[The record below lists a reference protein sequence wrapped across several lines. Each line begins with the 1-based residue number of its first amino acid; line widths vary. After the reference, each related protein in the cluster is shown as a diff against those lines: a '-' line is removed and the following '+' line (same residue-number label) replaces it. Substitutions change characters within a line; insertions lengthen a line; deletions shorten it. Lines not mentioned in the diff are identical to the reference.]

1 MLMYNRY
8 NILKVI
14 NFSFLSMLFCS
25 VIISQ
30 ESLAI
35 VTKSNGNVSYKNYLK
50 KDFVEKLNAG
60 SELFNNDL
68 VKTGSDG
75 FIKFTYLDDGT
86 TIKINNDSEL
96 YIRGQVSN
104 KNINKRI
111 NMSNGFIKLDVS
123 KQKEDEFV
131 IITPT
136 SVASVKGTS
145 FILHSKEGGDSFYG
159 YEGVV
164 EVLNKE
170 SNHVVKLSK
179 NLKIISKPDGA
190 INSQIITQEDIN
202 ILESFIELDDEIEIE
217 EGEIQIDEEDGSDS
231 STINELRIKISTP
244 SGEEKTIVIK
254 YNE

>member
-1 MLMYNRY
+1 MYSRL
-8 NILKVI
+8 NIFQMI
-14 NFSFLSMLFCS
+14 NSF
-25 VIISQ
+25 IISLFLFGFLFSEQ
-30 ESLAI
+30 SLAI
-35 VTKSNGNVSYKNYLK
+35 VTKSNGNVSYKKYLK
-50 KDFVEKLNAG
+50 KEFINTLNAG

-75 FIKFTYLDDGT
+75 FVKFTYLDDGT
-86 TIKINNDSEL
+86 TIKINKDSEL

-111 NMSNGFIKLDVS
+111 NMSNGLIKLDVS
-123 KQKEDEFV
+123 KQNQDEFV

-145 FILHSKEGGDSFYG
+145 FILDSKEDGDNFYG

-170 SNHVVKLSK
+170 SNQVVKLSK
-179 NLKIISKPDGA
+179 NLKIISKPDGM
-190 INSQIITQEDIN
+190 INSEIITQQDVSILDSFVELEEDV
-202 ILESFIELDDEIEIE
+202 EIEQQQNE
-217 EGEIQIDEEDGSDS
+217 SDDPETDDDS
-231 STINELRIKISTP
+231 PKSNELRIKVLTP
-244 SGEEKTIVIK
+244 SGEEKTIIIK

>member
-1 MLMYNRY
+1 MLNRE
-8 NILKVI
+8 NILKTI
-14 NFSFLSMLFCS
+14 FISLFIFSNILLN
-25 VIISQ
+25 Q

-35 VTKSNGNVSYKNYLK
+35 VTKSNGTVSYKNYLK
-50 KDFVEKLNAG
+50 KDFIDKLNAG

-68 VKTGSDG
+68 IKTGTDG

-86 TIKINNDSEL
+86 TIKINSDSEL
-96 YIRGQVSN
+96 YVRGQVSN

-111 NMSNGFIKLDVS
+111 NMSTGLIKLDVS
-123 KQKEDEFV
+123 KQNQDEFV

-145 FILHSKEGGDSFYG
+145 FILDSKEDGDSFYG

-170 SNHVVKLSK
+170 SNQVVKLSK
-179 NLKIISKPDGA
+179 NLKIVSKPDGA
-190 INSQIITQEDIN
+190 INSEIITQKDTN
-202 ILESFIELDDEIEIE
+202 ILESFIELDDEDIEGQEEIEIE
-217 EGEIQIDEEDGSDS
+217 DDSDSDS
-231 STINELRIKISTP
+231 SIPKELKIKVLNP
-244 SGEEKTIVIK
+244 LGEEKTIIIK

>member
-1 MLMYNRY
+1 MYSRL
-8 NILKVI
+8 NILKMT
-14 NFSFLSMLFCS
+14 NS
-25 VIISQ
+25 VIISLLLFGFLFSEQ
-30 ESLAI
+30 SLAI

-50 KDFVEKLNAG
+50 KEFINALNAG

-68 VKTGSDG
+68 VRTGSDG
-75 FIKFTYLDDGT
+75 FVKFTYLDDGT
-86 TIKINNDSEL
+86 TIKINKDSEL

-111 NMSNGFIKLDVS
+111 NMSNGLIKLDVS
-123 KQKEDEFV
+123 KQNQDEFV

-145 FILHSKEGGDSFYG
+145 FILDSKEDGDNFYG

-170 SNHVVKLSK
+170 SNQVVRLSK
-179 NLKIISKPDGA
+179 NLKIVSKPDGV
-190 INSQIITQEDIN
+190 INSEIITQQDAN
-202 ILESFIELDDEIEIE
+202 ILDSFVELEEDVEIEQQQNE
-217 EGEIQIDEEDGSDS
+217 SDEQGVDENSPQ
-231 STINELRIKISTP
+231 TNELRIKVLTP
-244 SGEEKTIVIK
+244 SGEEKTIIIK

>member
-1 MLMYNRY
+1 MYSRL
-8 NILKVI
+8 NIFQMN
-14 NFSFLSMLFCS
+14 NFF
-25 VIISQ
+25 IISLILFGFLFSEQ
-30 ESLAI
+30 SLAI

-50 KDFVEKLNAG
+50 KEFINTLNAG

-68 VKTGSDG
+68 VRTGSDG
-75 FIKFTYLDDGT
+75 FVKFTYLDDGT
-86 TIKINNDSEL
+86 TIKINKDSEL

-111 NMSNGFIKLDVS
+111 NMSNGLIKLDVS
-123 KQKEDEFV
+123 KQNQDEFV

-145 FILHSKEGGDSFYG
+145 FILDSKEDGDNFYG

-170 SNHVVKLSK
+170 SNQVVKLSK
-179 NLKIISKPDGA
+179 NLKIVSKPDGM
-190 INSQIITQEDIN
+190 INSEIITQQDVSILDSFVELEEDV
-202 ILESFIELDDEIEIE
+202 EIEQQQNE
-217 EGEIQIDEEDGSDS
+217 SDNS
-231 STINELRIKISTP
+231 GTDDDSPKTNELRIKVLTP
-244 SGEEKTIVIK
+244 SGEEKTIIIK

>member
-1 MLMYNRY
+1 MYSRL
-8 NILKVI
+8 NILKMT
-14 NFSFLSMLFCS
+14 NT
-25 VIISQ
+25 VIISLLLFSFIFSEQ
-30 ESLAI
+30 SLAI

-50 KDFVEKLNAG
+50 KEFINTLNAG

-68 VKTGSDG
+68 VRTGSDG
-75 FIKFTYLDDGT
+75 FVKFTYLDDGT
-86 TIKINNDSEL
+86 TIKINKDSEL

-111 NMSNGFIKLDVS
+111 NMSNGLIKLDVS
-123 KQKEDEFV
+123 KQNQDEFV

-145 FILHSKEGGDSFYG
+145 FILDSKEDGDNFYG

-170 SNHVVKLSK
+170 SNQVVRLSK
-179 NLKIISKPDGA
+179 NLKIVSKPDGV
-190 INSQIITQEDIN
+190 INSEIITQQDAN
-202 ILESFIELDDEIEIE
+202 ILDSFVELEEDVEIEQQQNE
-217 EGEIQIDEEDGSDS
+217 SDEQGADENLPQ
-231 STINELRIKISTP
+231 TNELRIKVLTP
-244 SGEEKTIVIK
+244 SGEEKTIIIK

>member
-1 MLMYNRY
+1 M
-8 NILKVI
+8 
-14 NFSFLSMLFCS
+14 
-25 VIISQ
+25 SQ

-35 VTKSNGNVSYKNYLK
+35 VTKSNGSISYKNYLK
-50 KDFVEKLNAG
+50 KDFIDKLNAG

-68 VKTGSDG
+68 IKTGSDG
-75 FIKFTYLDDGT
+75 FVKFTYLDDGT

-96 YIRGQVSN
+96 YVRGQVSG

-111 NMSNGFIKLDVS
+111 NMSNGLIKLDVS
-123 KQKEDEFV
+123 KQNQDEFV

-145 FILHSKEGGDSFYG
+145 FILNSQEDGDSFYG

-170 SNHVVKLSK
+170 SNQVVRLSK
-179 NLKIISKPDGA
+179 NLKIVSKPDGG
-190 INSQIITQEDIN
+190 INSQIITQEDGN
-202 ILESFIELDDEIEIE
+202 MLESFIELDDD
-217 EGEIQIDEEDGSDS
+217 GEIDDGESELNEERDSDDS
-231 STINELRIKISTP
+231 STTTKELRIKVFTQ
-244 SGEEKTIVIK
+244 SGEEKIIIIK

>member
-1 MLMYNRY
+1 MYSRL
-8 NILKVI
+8 NIFQMT
-14 NFSFLSMLFCS
+14 NSF
-25 VIISQ
+25 IISLILFGFLFSEQ
-30 ESLAI
+30 SLAI

-50 KDFVEKLNAG
+50 KEFINTLNAG

-68 VKTGSDG
+68 VRTGSDG
-75 FIKFTYLDDGT
+75 FVKFTYLDDGT
-86 TIKINNDSEL
+86 TIKINKDSEL

-111 NMSNGFIKLDVS
+111 NMSNGLIKLDVS
-123 KQKEDEFV
+123 KQNQDEFV

-145 FILHSKEGGDSFYG
+145 FILDSKEDGDNFYG

-170 SNHVVKLSK
+170 SNQVVKLSK
-179 NLKIISKPDGA
+179 NLKIISKPDGM
-190 INSQIITQEDIN
+190 INSEIITQQDVSILDSFVELEEDV
-202 ILESFIELDDEIEIE
+202 EIEQQQNE
-217 EGEIQIDEEDGSDS
+217 SDDPETDDDS
-231 STINELRIKISTP
+231 PKSNELKIKVLTP
-244 SGEEKTIVIK
+244 SGEEKTIIIK

>member
-1 MLMYNRY
+1 MYSRL
-8 NILKVI
+8 NILKMT
-14 NFSFLSMLFCS
+14 NS
-25 VIISQ
+25 VIISLLLFGFLFSEQ
-30 ESLAI
+30 SLAI

-50 KDFVEKLNAG
+50 KEFINSLNAG

-68 VKTGSDG
+68 VRTGSDG
-75 FIKFTYLDDGT
+75 FVKFTYLDDGT
-86 TIKINNDSEL
+86 TIKINKDSEL

-111 NMSNGFIKLDVS
+111 NMSNGLIKLDVS
-123 KQKEDEFV
+123 KQNQDEFV

-145 FILHSKEGGDSFYG
+145 FILDSKEDGDNFYG

-170 SNHVVKLSK
+170 SNQVVRLSK
-179 NLKIISKPDGA
+179 NLKIVSKPDGV
-190 INSQIITQEDIN
+190 INSEIITQQDAN
-202 ILESFIELDDEIEIE
+202 ILDSFIELEEEVEIEQQQNE
-217 EGEIQIDEEDGSDS
+217 SDEQGADENLPQ
-231 STINELRIKISTP
+231 TNELRIKVLTP
-244 SGEEKTIVIK
+244 SGEEKTIIIK

>member
-1 MLMYNRY
+1 MYSRQYIFQITNFFIICL
-8 NILKVI
+8 ILFAFL
-14 NFSFLSMLFCS
+14 FSE
-25 VIISQ
+25 Q
-30 ESLAI
+30 SLAI

-50 KDFVEKLNAG
+50 KEFINTLNAG

-68 VKTGSDG
+68 VRTGSDG
-75 FIKFTYLDDGT
+75 FVKFTYLDDGT
-86 TIKINNDSEL
+86 TIKINKDSEL

-111 NMSNGFIKLDVS
+111 NMSNGLIKLDVS
-123 KQKEDEFV
+123 KQNQDEFV

-145 FILHSKEGGDSFYG
+145 FILDSKEDGDNFYG

-170 SNHVVKLSK
+170 SNQVVKLSK
-179 NLKIISKPDGA
+179 NLKIISKPDGM
-190 INSQIITQEDIN
+190 INSEIITQQDVSILDSFVELEEDV
-202 ILESFIELDDEIEIE
+202 EIEQQQNE
-217 EGEIQIDEEDGSDS
+217 SDDPETDDDS
-231 STINELRIKISTP
+231 PKSNELRIKVLTP
-244 SGEEKTIVIK
+244 SGEEKTIIIK

>member
-1 MLMYNRY
+1 MYSRQYIFQMTNSLLISL
-8 NILKVI
+8 ILFGFL
-14 NFSFLSMLFCS
+14 FSE
-25 VIISQ
+25 Q
-30 ESLAI
+30 SLAI

-50 KDFVEKLNAG
+50 KEFINTLNAG

-75 FIKFTYLDDGT
+75 FVKFTYLDDGT
-86 TIKINNDSEL
+86 TIKINKDSEL

-111 NMSNGFIKLDVS
+111 NMSNGLIKLDVS
-123 KQKEDEFV
+123 KQNQDEFV

-145 FILHSKEGGDSFYG
+145 FILDSKEDGDNFYG

-170 SNHVVKLSK
+170 SNQVVKLSK
-179 NLKIISKPDGA
+179 NLKIISKPDGM
-190 INSQIITQEDIN
+190 INSEIITQQDVSILDSFVELEEDV
-202 ILESFIELDDEIEIE
+202 EIEQQQNE
-217 EGEIQIDEEDGSDS
+217 SDDPGTDDDS
-231 STINELRIKISTP
+231 PKTNELRIKVLTP
-244 SGEEKTIVIK
+244 SGEEKTIIIK

>member
-1 MLMYNRY
+1 MYNRQY
-8 NILKVI
+8 IFQITNSFIICLIL
-14 NFSFLSMLFCS
+14 FSFLFSE
-25 VIISQ
+25 Q
-30 ESLAI
+30 SLAI

-50 KDFVEKLNAG
+50 KEFINTLNAG

-68 VKTGSDG
+68 VRTGSDG
-75 FIKFTYLDDGT
+75 FVKFTYLDDGT
-86 TIKINNDSEL
+86 TIKINKDSEL

-111 NMSNGFIKLDVS
+111 NMSNGLIKLDVS
-123 KQKEDEFV
+123 KQNQDEFV

-145 FILHSKEGGDSFYG
+145 FILDSKEDGDNFYG

-170 SNHVVKLSK
+170 SNQVVKLSK
-179 NLKIISKPDGA
+179 NLKIVSKPDGM
-190 INSQIITQEDIN
+190 INSEIITQQDVSILDSFVELEEDV
-202 ILESFIELDDEIEIE
+202 EIEQQE
-217 EGEIQIDEEDGSDS
+217 NDSDDPGTDDDS
-231 STINELRIKISTP
+231 PKTNELRIKVLTP
-244 SGEEKTIVIK
+244 SGEEKTIIIK

>member
-1 MLMYNRY
+1 MYNRL
-8 NILKVI
+8 NIFKII
-14 NFSFLSMLFCS
+14 NSG
-25 VIISQ
+25 IISLCLFGFLFSEQ
-30 ESLAI
+30 SLAI

-50 KDFVEKLNAG
+50 KEFINTLNAG

-68 VKTGSDG
+68 VRTGSDG
-75 FIKFTYLDDGT
+75 FVKFTYLDDGT
-86 TIKINNDSEL
+86 TIKINKDSEL

-111 NMSNGFIKLDVS
+111 NMSNGLIKLDVS
-123 KQKEDEFV
+123 KQNQDEFV

-145 FILHSKEGGDSFYG
+145 FILDSKEDGDNFYG

-170 SNHVVKLSK
+170 SNQVVRLSK
-179 NLKIISKPDGA
+179 NIKIVSKPDGV
-190 INSQIITQEDIN
+190 INSEIITQQDANVLDSFVELEEDV
-202 ILESFIELDDEIEIE
+202 EIEQQQNE
-217 EGEIQIDEEDGSDS
+217 SDAQEADDDS
-231 STINELRIKISTP
+231 PQMNELRIKVLTP
-244 SGEEKTIVIK
+244 SGEEKTIIIK

>member
-1 MLMYNRY
+1 M
-8 NILKVI
+8 
-14 NFSFLSMLFCS
+14 
-25 VIISQ
+25 SQ

-35 VTKSNGNVSYKNYLK
+35 VTKSNGSISYKNYLK
-50 KDFVEKLNAG
+50 KDFIDKLNAG

-68 VKTGSDG
+68 IKTGSDG
-75 FIKFTYLDDGT
+75 FVKFTYLDDGT

-96 YIRGQVSN
+96 YVRGQVSG

-111 NMSNGFIKLDVS
+111 NMSNGLIKLDVS
-123 KQKEDEFV
+123 KQNQDEFV

-145 FILHSKEGGDSFYG
+145 FILNSQEDGDSFYG

-170 SNHVVKLSK
+170 SNQVVRLSK
-179 NLKIISKPDGA
+179 NLKIVSKPDGG
-190 INSQIITQEDIN
+190 INSQIITQEDGN
-202 ILESFIELDDEIEIE
+202 MLESFIELDDD
-217 EGEIQIDEEDGSDS
+217 GEIDDGESELNEESDSDDS
-231 STINELRIKISTP
+231 STTTKELRIKVFTQ
-244 SGEEKTIVIK
+244 SGEEKIIIIK

>member
-1 MLMYNRY
+1 MNKDVISKNIIIGLFILS
-8 NILKVI
+8 NIL
-14 NFSFLSMLFCS
+14 LC
-25 VIISQ
+25 Q

-35 VTKSNGNVSYKNYLK
+35 VTKSNGSVAYKNYLK
-50 KDFVEKLNAG
+50 KDFIDKLNAG

-68 VKTGSDG
+68 IKTGTDG

-86 TIKINNDSEL
+86 TIKVNSDSEL
-96 YIRGQVSN
+96 YVRGQVSN

-111 NMSNGFIKLDVS
+111 NMSTGLIKLDVS
-123 KQKEDEFV
+123 KQNQDEFV

-145 FILHSKEGGDSFYG
+145 FILDSKEDGDSFYG

-170 SNHVVKLSK
+170 SNQVVKLSK
-179 NLKIISKPDGA
+179 NLKIVSKPDGV
-190 INSQIITQEDIN
+190 INSEIITQKDAN
-202 ILESFIELDDEIEIE
+202 ILEIFIELDDEDIEDEQKREIE
-217 EGEIQIDEEDGSDS
+217 GDSDSDS
-231 STINELRIKISTP
+231 SVPKELKIKVTNP
-244 SGEEKTIVIK
+244 LGEEKTIIIK

>member
-1 MLMYNRY
+1 MSMLSRY
-8 NILKVI
+8 NILKII
-14 NFSFLSMLFCS
+14 NYSILIILFCNS
-25 VIISQ
+25 LISQ

-35 VTKSNGNVSYKNYLK
+35 VTKSNGNVSYKNFLK
-50 KDFVEKLNAG
+50 KDLVDKLNAG

-75 FIKFTYLDDGT
+75 FVKFTYLDDGT

-111 NMSNGFIKLDVS
+111 NMSTGLIKLDVS
-123 KQKEDEFV
+123 TQKGDEFV

-145 FILHSKEGGDSFYG
+145 FILDSTDEGDNFYG
-159 YEGVV
+159 YEGIV

-170 SNHVVKLSK
+170 SNEVVKLSK
-179 NLKIISKPDGA
+179 NLKIISKPSGT
-190 INSQIITQEDIN
+190 INSTVITQQDLDI
-202 ILESFIELDDEIEIE
+202 LDSFSILDDEVEIE
-217 EGEIQIDEEDGSDS
+217 ENNIEQDLDS
-231 STINELRIKISTP
+231 SATKELRIKVSSP
-244 SGEEKTIVIK
+244 SGEEKTIIIK